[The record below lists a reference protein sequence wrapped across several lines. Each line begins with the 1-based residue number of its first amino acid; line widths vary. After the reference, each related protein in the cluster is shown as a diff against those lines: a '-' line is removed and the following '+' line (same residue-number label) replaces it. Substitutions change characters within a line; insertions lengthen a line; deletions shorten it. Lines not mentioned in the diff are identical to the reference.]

1 MNREVIY
8 IEETDRNRSVKTE
21 PLPFSSFVG
30 HGVDRT
36 GKESIEKYVEY
47 RIRFEKEIK
56 KVKLSTNKTND
67 DFTKIVYLGK
77 HLSDDVFVCYNG
89 THWELLYGNLNS
101 GML

>member
-8 IEETDRNRSVKTE
+8 IEETDRNRAVKPE
-21 PLPFSSFVG
+21 PLSVEQFVG
-30 HGVDRT
+30 SRGDHT
-36 GKESIEKYVEY
+36 SKESIEKYVEY

-101 GML
+101 GIL